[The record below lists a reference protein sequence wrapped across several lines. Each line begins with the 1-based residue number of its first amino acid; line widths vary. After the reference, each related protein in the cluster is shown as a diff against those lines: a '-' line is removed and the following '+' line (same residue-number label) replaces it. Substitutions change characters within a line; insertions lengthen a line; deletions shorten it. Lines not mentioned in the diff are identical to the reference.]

1 MDAAMSIGLVFDLLL
16 VMVLWWVAWAALSS
30 RDLFRG
36 IVLFIAFG
44 MILSIAWIRLGA
56 PDVALAEA
64 AIGAGLTGALL
75 LATWGALPN
84 RNGSSAPEH
93 VQQAHTAGARAR
105 PELLLR
111 ALLGVMLLGVLVG
124 AAMALFTE
132 PAAPGLSAALGA
144 ALEHS
149 GAANP
154 VTAVLLNFRGY
165 DTLLEITVMV
175 ATMAGVWSLGP
186 CRQILRTTPSP
197 VLLALIS
204 VLTPLVPLVCA
215 YLLWAGASQPGGAF
229 QAGAVLATM
238 AVLFILAGR
247 ITGTGLPETPMRWA
261 AIAGL
266 LVFLGVGLTA
276 MPGGH
281 AFLEYPPAFNK
292 ALMFLIEAVAMLSIA
307 VILTGLFIGGRPG
320 NPP

>member
-1 MDAAMSIGLVFDLLL
+1 MNIGLAFDVLL
-16 VMVLWWVAWAALSS
+16 VLILWWVAWATLSS
-30 RDLFRG
+30 RNLFRG

-84 RNGSSAPEH
+84 KSDSPRPGS
-93 VQQAHTAGARAR
+93 VQQAHVAAARVR
-105 PELLLR
+105 PAYLLR
-111 ALLGVMLLGVLVG
+111 GLLGVLLLAVLAG
-124 AAMALFTE
+124 GGMALFKE
-132 PAAPGLSAALGA
+132 PVAPGLTAALSAALGR
-144 ALEHS
+144 S
-149 GAANP
+149 GAENA

-186 CRQILRTTPSP
+186 ARRIHRTSASP
-197 VLLALIS
+197 VLLALVS

-215 YLLWAGASQPGGAF
+215 YLLWAGATRPGGAF

-238 AVLFILAGR
+238 VVLFILAGR
-247 ITGTGLPETPMRWA
+247 MTAIGLPATPMRWA

-266 LVFLGVGLTA
+266 AAFLIVGLTA
-276 MPGGH
+276 MIGGH

-292 ALMFLIEAVAMLSIA
+292 ELIFLVEAVAMLSIA

-320 NPP
+320 EPP